1 MMPRLEVN
9 PERWIRLPTVDS
21 SNSFAMRE
29 ALPSGSVVLAR
40 KQTAGRGSMG
50 RTWQSEPGSVIFTGV
65 LEFDAGIVPDDR
77 LALFAILAGVAVMRA
92 ASAIVPGE
100 YRIKEPNDVLVLRGG
115 PGKIAGVLV
124 ESEITAEK
132 RRVFIGIGINVS
144 TAPPPMD
151 SIYPPAPLISPA
163 QSRAGISVSTEHC
176 ARLLVLEI
184 NARLDQMTGP
194 EMPAFLGEAAE
205 FRLSA

>member
-1 MMPRLEVN
+1 MMPRLEAN

-21 SNSFAMRE
+21 TNSYAMRE
-29 ALPSGSVVLAR
+29 ALPSGSVVLAS

-65 LEFDAGIVPDDR
+65 LEFDSGLVPDDR

-124 ESEITAEK
+124 ESEITADK
-132 RRVFIGIGINVS
+132 RRIFLGIGVNTVS
-144 TAPPPMD
+144 APPPMD
-151 SIYPPAPLISPA
+151 SVYPPAPLISAA
-163 QSRAGISVSTEHC
+163 QSKAGVSVSTEHC

-184 NARLDQMTGP
+184 NARLDQMSGP
-194 EMPAFLGEAAE
+194 QMPAFLGEAAE
-205 FRLSA
+205 VRMPA